1 MKIFSKKCKKYIDF
15 LLLQVYTINI
25 AREHLQRR
33 EIENMEK
40 KKPSLI
46 KGILDYQFPWNK
58 SFAREERRRTELMV
72 AALKGDEKEFWRAWG
87 KY

>member
-1 MKIFSKKCKKYIDF
+1 
-15 LLLQVYTINI
+15 
-25 AREHLQRR
+25 
-33 EIENMEK
+33 MEK